1 MARTT
6 RVADD
11 FDLLTAALPAESGM
25 LAACGSDGVP
35 SVHLSKSVRL
45 TLSAC
50 LISCLP
56 AWLCRLEAAECQE
69 RP

>member
-1 MARTT
+1 
-6 RVADD
+6 
-11 FDLLTAALPAESGM
+11 M
-25 LAACGSDGVP
+25 LAACESDGVP

-45 TLSAC
+45 TLYAC